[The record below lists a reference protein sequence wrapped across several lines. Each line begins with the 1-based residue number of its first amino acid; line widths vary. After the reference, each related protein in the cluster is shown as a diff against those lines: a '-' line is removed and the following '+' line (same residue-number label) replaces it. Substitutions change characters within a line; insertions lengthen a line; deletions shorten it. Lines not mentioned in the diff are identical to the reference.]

1 MKATRLAVAALAAL
15 LWASEARAQVD
26 VQGAGAAYTRGVA
39 ALHTNRYGDAVI
51 EFEASYR
58 LNPIPRV
65 LYNLALA
72 YRGAGRHLRAVE
84 TFERYLREQPAIP
97 LDRRD
102 AIAREVQELRVRVG
116 VIACRVRPREARFR
130 IDGELRE
137 CTLSVLVDPGERVLE
152 VEAEGHR
159 PARHRVRIGPGTEVD
174 FRVELVSLA
183 EVTPPREDPRASG
196 DVRRADERPRSPPV
210 YTRWWFWTIVGAVVA
225 GGVTAGVV
233 LANQAPTTP
242 DFGQAAT
249 VEALTFR

>member
-1 MKATRLAVAALAAL
+1 MNAGRLAVSALAAL
-15 LWASEARAQVD
+15 LWASEAGAQVD

-39 ALHTNRYGDAVI
+39 ALHANRYGDAVI
-51 EFEASYR
+51 EFEASYQ

-84 TFERYLREQPAIP
+84 AFERYLQEQPAIP
-97 LDRRD
+97 VDRRD
-102 AIAREVQELRVRVG
+102 AVAREVQELRGRVG
-116 VIACRVRPREARFR
+116 VIACRIRPREARFR

-174 FRVELVSLA
+174 FRVSLRPLVEASA
-183 EVTPPREDPRASG
+183 RDEHRTPG
-196 DVRRADERPRSPPV
+196 DDARVQAPERRPRV
-210 YTRWWFWTIVGAVVA
+210 YERWWFWTIVGVVVA
-225 GGVTAGVV
+225 GGVAAGVV

-249 VEALTFR
+249 VEAITWP